1 MKKIISL
8 VLVSVMALTLAALF
22 ACSKDSNNFF
32 GKWSGESLSFS
43 VEPNGENKVKI
54 VNENGTLLGE
64 IKDGKIVGKNELGMS
79 FEMTVKGDSAYY
91 TFAEITTGYKRV
103 K

>member
-1 MKKIISL
+1 MKKL
-8 VLVSVMALTLAALF
+8 LTIAFVFSTAITF
-22 ACSKDSNNFF
+22 MACSENKTNFY
-32 GKWSGESLSFS
+32 GKWSGESLEFT
-43 VEPNGENKVKI
+43 VEANGENKVKI

-64 IKDGKIVGKNELGMS
+64 IKDGKIIGKNELGMG

-91 TFAEITTGYKRV
+91 TFADITTGYKRV